1 MDQHIKVT
9 FDFSNYNQG
18 SYDLAVPIYLPIKT
32 LIPLVVDS
40 LDIDI
45 YDLKIQIKVMTK
57 QQLLVENDRLIDFQ
71 IADGD
76 ILKIL

>member
-1 MDQHIKVT
+1 MKHLVKVT
-9 FDFSNYNQG
+9 FDFSNYRYG
-18 SYDLAVPIYLPIKT
+18 TYDLAVPNNVPLKT

-45 YDLKIQIKVMTK
+45 HHLKHQIKVTTK
-57 QQLLVENDRLIDFQ
+57 HQLLVDNDRLIDFQ

-76 ILKIL
+76 ILKVL